1 MYVKYIGEDDPQH
14 NLVKNKIYKLTE
26 QSNGKYLIN
35 GVFVHSDSVVAAY
48 PHPHAALIE
57 EYAKLAIEH
66 DEPWRWFQYRNDPSE
81 NWQNCTAHLNFVHT
95 LEFRLK
101 PNPQVIRIGEWDV
114 PTPERKPPL
123 KGTKYY
129 VPDLLSK
136 NRIDP
141 LVWDNSNIDLRLLDR
156 GLVHLSSDAANIHAY
171 ALLSLT
177 S

>member
-26 QSNGKYLIN
+26 QSDGKYQIN
-35 GVFVHSDSVVAAY
+35 GVFVHSDTVIAAY
-48 PHPHAALIE
+48 PHPHATLIE
-57 EYAKLAIEH
+57 EYAKLSIEH
-66 DEPWRWFQYRNDPSE
+66 DEPWRWFQYRKSASE
-81 NWQNCTAHLNFVHT
+81 DWQNCTKHLNFTYT

-101 PNPQVIRIGEWDV
+101 PNPKIIRIGEWDV
-114 PTPERKPPL
+114 PAPERKPPL

-129 VPDLLSK
+129 VPDLLAK
-136 NRIDP
+136 DRIDP

-156 GLVHLSSDAANIHAY
+156 GLVHLNSDAANIHAY

-177 S
+177 T